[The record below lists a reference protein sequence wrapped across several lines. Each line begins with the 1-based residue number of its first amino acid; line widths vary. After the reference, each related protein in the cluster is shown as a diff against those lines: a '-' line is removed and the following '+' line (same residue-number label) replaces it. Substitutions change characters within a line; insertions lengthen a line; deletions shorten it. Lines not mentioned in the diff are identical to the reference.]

1 MHRVSNVRQRRQ
13 GSSAFQASKRS
24 KVGTAIVE
32 RSGQDLSPSIA
43 VVLLGEGN
51 KGLLNVVVC
60 STLSVVPSIFIYQR
74 LENLQ
79 TAGASSCGTLVPD
92 LEMSIANLV

>member
-1 MHRVSNVRQRRQ
+1 MRQN
-13 GSSAFQASKRS
+13 SSS
-24 KVGTAIVE
+24 
-32 RSGQDLSPSIA
+32 SIA

-74 LENLQ
+74 LENLLQ
-79 TAGASSCGTLVPD
+79 TAGATSCGTLLPD